1 LSVGREKIETVGRA
15 DGSDRQV
22 TVGPVDDTGANILH
36 VDMDAFYASVEVL
49 DRPELAGKPLIVGH
63 ATGRSVVSSAS
74 YEARKFGV
82 RSAMPVAQA
91 LRLCPDAITVDPRM
105 ERYAE
110 LSHQVMQ
117 IFRRATPLV
126 EPVSIDEAF
135 LDVTG
140 ARKLLGSPAHIAA
153 QLREWVRRETGLPAS
168 VGVAG
173 TKFVAKLA
181 SGRAKPDGLL
191 VVPVAQTLDFLHPL
205 PVGALW
211 GVGPSTQTALANL
224 GLRTVA
230 DLAAAPVELLERRLG
245 VGGRRLWQLA
255 NGVDV
260 RDVETTRIEKSIGHE
275 ETFEFDVT
283 DPAVLRRELL
293 RLASRAAERLR
304 AASVAGR
311 TVSLKLRFS
320 DFRTITR
327 SRTLPEPTSVGR
339 RIYEEVAGLLADAWQ
354 DRAPVRLIGVRVEQ
368 LEADAGQPALW
379 DPDEDWRETERTV
392 DGIAAK
398 FGAGVLGP
406 AALLGTKPRRVGDS
420 DHYRQ

>member
-1 LSVGREKIETVGRA
+1 VVGKA
-15 DGSDRQV
+15 DGSERQV
-22 TVGPVDDTGANILH
+22 TLGPVDDTGANILH

-74 YEARKFGV
+74 YEARRFGV
-82 RSAMPVAQA
+82 RSAMPVSQA

-110 LSHQVMQ
+110 LSRQVMH

-140 ARKLLGSPAHIAA
+140 ARKLLGSPAQIAA
-153 QLREWVRRETGLPAS
+153 QLRGWIRHETGLPAS

-191 VVPVAQTLDFLHPL
+191 VVPVADTLAFLHPL

-211 GVGPSTQTALANL
+211 GVGPATQTALVNL

-230 DLAAAPVELLERRLG
+230 DIAAAPRELIEKRLG
-245 VGGRRLWQLA
+245 ASGTRLWQLA
-255 NGVDV
+255 RGIDV
-260 RDVETTRIEKSIGHE
+260 RAVETTRIEKSIGHE
-275 ETFEFDVT
+275 ETFEHDVT
-283 DPAVLRRELL
+283 DAAALRRELL
-293 RLASRAAERLR
+293 RLASRAAGRLR
-304 AASVAGR
+304 QASVVGR
-311 TVSLKLRFS
+311 TVSLKLRFA

-327 SRTLPEPTSVGR
+327 SRTLAEPTSVGK
-339 RIYEEVAGLLADAWQ
+339 RIYEEAAGLLDEAWG
-354 DRAPVRLIGVRVEQ
+354 DRSPVRLIGVRVEQ
-368 LEADAGQPALW
+368 LEADGGQPALW
-379 DPDEDWRETERTV
+379 DPDEDWRETERAV

-398 FGAGVLGP
+398 FGAGVLAP
-406 AALLGTKPRRVGDS
+406 ASLLGTKPRRVGDS
-420 DHYRQ
+420 DHYRG

>member
-1 LSVGREKIETVGRA
+1 MGKS
-15 DGSDRQV
+15 DGSDRAV

-49 DRPELAGKPLIVGH
+49 DNPALAGKPLIVGH

-74 YEARKFGV
+74 YEARRFGV

-91 LRLCPDAITVDPRM
+91 LRLCPEAITVDPRM

-110 LSHQVMQ
+110 LSRQVMQ

-135 LDVTG
+135 LDVSG

-153 QLREWVRRETGLPAS
+153 QLREWVRHETGLPAS

-191 VVPVAQTLDFLHPL
+191 VIPVADTLEFLHPL

-230 DLAAAPVELLERRLG
+230 DIAAAPLQLLEKRLG

-260 RDVETTRIEKSIGHE
+260 REVETTRIEKSIGHE
-275 ETFEFDVT
+275 ETFEYDVT

-293 RLASRAAERLR
+293 RLSSRAAERLR

-320 DFRTITR
+320 DFRTISR

-339 RIYEEVAGLLADAWQ
+339 RIYDEAAALLDEAWS
-354 DRAPVRLIGVRVEQ
+354 DRAPIRLIGVRLEQ
-368 LEADAGQPALW
+368 LETDAGQPALW
-379 DPDEDWRETERTV
+379 DPDESWRETERAV

-406 AALLGTKPRRVGDS
+406 AALLGTKPRQVGDS
-420 DHYRQ
+420 DHYRG

>member
-1 LSVGREKIETVGRA
+1 MDDVGKT

-22 TVGPVDDTGANILH
+22 TVGPVDDTGAHILH

-63 ATGRSVVSSAS
+63 ASGRSVVSSAS
-74 YEARKFGV
+74 YEARRFGV

-110 LSHQVMQ
+110 LSRQVMQ

-135 LDVTG
+135 LDVAG

-211 GVGPSTQTALANL
+211 GVGPSTQTALAGL

-230 DLAAAPVELLERRLG
+230 DIAAAPVELLEKRLG
-245 VGGRRLWQLA
+245 VGGRRLWQLS
-255 NGVDV
+255 NGIDV
-260 RDVETTRIEKSIGHE
+260 REVETTRLEKSIGHE

-304 AASVAGR
+304 QASVAGR
-311 TVSLKLRFS
+311 TVNLKLRFA
-320 DFRTITR
+320 DFRTISR

-339 RIYEEVAGLLADAWQ
+339 RIYEEAVALLDEAW
-354 DRAPVRLIGVRVEQ
+354 RERVPVRLIGVRVEQ
-368 LEADAGQPALW
+368 LEPDAGQPALW
-379 DPDEDWRETERTV
+379 DPDEDWRETERAV

-406 AALLGTKPRRVGDS
+406 AALLGTKPRRVGES
-420 DHYRQ
+420 DHYRG

>member
-1 LSVGREKIETVGRA
+1 MITSVGRA

-22 TVGPVDDTGANILH
+22 TVGPVDDTGADILH

-63 ATGRSVVSSAS
+63 ASGRSVVSSAS
-74 YEARKFGV
+74 YEARRFGV

-105 ERYAE
+105 DRYVE

-135 LDVTG
+135 LDVSG

-153 QLREWVRRETGLPAS
+153 QLREWVRHETGLPAS

-191 VVPVAQTLDFLHPL
+191 VVPVAETLAFLHPL

-230 DLAAAPVELLERRLG
+230 DLAAAPVEQLEGRLG

-255 NGVDV
+255 NGIDLREVATSRV
-260 RDVETTRIEKSIGHE
+260 EKSIGHE

-293 RLASRAAERLR
+293 RLAARAAERLR

-311 TVSLKLRFS
+311 TVSLKLRFA
-320 DFRTITR
+320 DFRTISR
-327 SRTLPEPTSVGR
+327 SRTLAEPTSVGR
-339 RIYEEVAGLLADAWQ
+339 RIYEEVAALLEEAWP

-379 DPDEDWRETERTV
+379 DPDEDWRETERVV

-398 FGAGVLGP
+398 FGKGALAP
-406 AALLGTKPRRVGDS
+406 AALLGTKPRQVGDS
-420 DHYRQ
+420 DHFR